1 MSEVVCRLRDIDK
14 DVVAAWRQA
23 FEAIG
28 AVQVSA
34 GDIFDVP
41 ADAIVSPANSFGFMD
56 GGIDLAYSL
65 RFGWQLQQRLQ
76 AKLRAEYDG
85 ELTVG
90 MAIVLETNDAELP
103 YLISAP
109 TMRVP
114 MDVSDTLN
122 AYLAFR
128 ATLIAVRDFN
138 ALHPGAIKS
147 VLCPGLGTAT
157 GRFDPA
163 VCARQMFAA
172 YVQIVGGIGA
182 RPHSVNDII
191 LEHYALLQKPFSK
204 RGT

>member
-1 MSEVVCRLRDIDK
+1 MSEVVYHLRDIDRN
-14 DVVAAWRQA
+14 VVSAWKQA
-23 FEAIG
+23 FADIDT
-28 AVQVSA
+28 VQVSA
-34 GDIFDVP
+34 GDIFDAP
-41 ADAIVSPANSFGFMD
+41 ASAIVSPANSFGFMD

-85 ELTVG
+85 ELPVG
-90 MAIVLETNDAELP
+90 MAVVLETHDADYP

-114 MDVSDTLN
+114 MDVSNTLN

-138 ALHPGAIKS
+138 MRHPGAIQS

-157 GRFDPA
+157 GRVDPE

-172 YVQIVGGIGA
+172 YMQIVGGIGA

-191 LEHYALLQKPFSK
+191 LEHYALLQKPFARAGS
-204 RGT
+204 